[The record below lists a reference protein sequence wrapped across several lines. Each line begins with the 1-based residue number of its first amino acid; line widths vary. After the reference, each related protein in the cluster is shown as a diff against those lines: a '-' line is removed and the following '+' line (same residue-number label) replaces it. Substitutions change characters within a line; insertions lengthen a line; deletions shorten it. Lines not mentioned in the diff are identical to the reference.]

1 MRDPAGN
8 VTRYEQLF
16 DSDRRVR
23 QLVDDG
29 DATRTLERQVWVAS
43 NRCGDDQKLLRS
55 KFGFGLPMHQL
66 AEQAAVDV
74 AQMAERMRFVHQHG
88 PAFDAAWRQ
97 VLPLKGVHRDGLAFA
112 AIALATLPRAEDATA
127 LAALVARQ
135 SEFSSNLFDLLL
147 MAFAPGAALLKK
159 YKADKYQAPWIDPV
173 LRAIAQPE
181 ERRAEALAA
190 HMKNWCRIM
199 RPWGWKP
206 KLDTAP
212 GKDALFCD
220 FAFEVALAVCAY
232 DIDDSTFRSH
242 PYYPRDLVD
251 HYRAHI
257 RHTRDGWRAER
268 AGPGVAVIAPP
279 PAPNADLG
287 KSKRKAFAR
296 WVELVCDG
304 NVDAT
309 ESVFET
315 IGKPRKIKDLG
326 ALMEALAAD
335 GQGIHADLK
344 DDETVELS
352 CIGLAGARAL
362 GEFEG
367 PPGPPFGPARCS
379 AVLLAFSDWAAQR
392 GYRMV
397 ALDNEEDAWCAV
409 LVRAAYHQEFIELGN
424 TLGLAAQDPAHAWRD

>member
-8 VTRYEQLF
+8 VARYEQLF
-16 DSDRRVR
+16 DSDRRTR

-29 DATRTLERQVWVAS
+29 DATRTLERKVWIAS
-43 NRCGDDQKLLRS
+43 NRCRDDQQLLRS
-55 KFGFGLPMHQL
+55 KFGVGLPMHEL
-66 AEQAAVDV
+66 AEQAAAAL
-74 AQMAERMRFVHQHG
+74 AQMTERMRFVHRHG
-88 PAFDAAWRQ
+88 PAFDAAWSQ
-97 VLPLKGVHRDGLAFA
+97 VLPLKGVHRDGWAFA
-112 AIALATLPRAEDATA
+112 ALALATLPRAEDVMA
-127 LAALVARQ
+127 LAALVSRR
-135 SEFSSNLFDLLL
+135 SEFSSMLFDLLM
-147 MAFAPGAALLKK
+147 MAFAPGAALHKK
-159 YKADKYQAPWIDPV
+159 YKADKYQAPWLDPV

-190 HMKNWCRIM
+190 HMNNWCRIM

-242 PYYPRDLVD
+242 PYYPRDMVD

-268 AGPGVAVIAPP
+268 AGAGVAVSAPP
-279 PAPNADLG
+279 PPANADLG

-296 WVELVCDG
+296 WVELACDG
-304 NVDAT
+304 HVDAT
-309 ESVFET
+309 ESVLET

-352 CIGLAGARAL
+352 CIGLADARAL

-379 AVLLAFSDWAAQR
+379 VILQAFSGWVEQR

-397 ALDNEEDAWCAV
+397 ALDSEDDVWCAV
-409 LVRAAYHQEFIELGN
+409 LVRAAYLEEFIALGDA
-424 TLGLAAQDPAHAWRD
+424 LGLAVQHEQWRP